1 MADRKRIVIIGGSA
15 AGPKAAAKAR
25 RMDEHAEVVILQ
37 KDADLSMASCGYPYY
52 VGGYFDDRNMLLCTP
67 AGIVRDPQFYLN
79 AKNIKAGTN
88 TEVTGIDRKAHE
100 VSFKSLLTGVT
111 GTVAY
116 DKLVI
121 ATGATPRMPPIPGVD
136 LKGITT
142 LQSMKDADFLR
153 RVRDEGTIKKAVI
166 IGGGLIGIETC
177 EALQLAGVEI
187 TVIELLPQLLTFLD
201 WDLAKLVENH
211 VKTKNANVITGN
223 GIVEFLGENGRLT
236 GVKLANGTE
245 LPCELAVVA
254 IGVIPNV
261 KLAREAGL
269 SIGATGGI
277 EVNEYMQTS
286 DPDIYAVGDCVETV
300 HRITGKK
307 VLAPYGDLANLQ
319 GRVAGENAVMGN
331 TVTFPGTIQTGICK
345 VFDYSA
351 GSTGLSETSAKKN
364 GYDDIVTVMNA
375 STDKPNFMGG
385 ELIITKLVCE
395 RSTGKILGA
404 QCIGPGNAAKQIAQ
418 WAMAIQAGMH
428 VEDIVN
434 ADLPYAPPFSLAI
447 DHFIATAHL
456 MQNKL
461 KGRLKGVSPMEVRK
475 KLDEKD
481 RPFFIDARGPDEYEQ
496 VRLGI
501 GETLIPLGALRR
513 RLGELP
519 QDKDREIVCYC
530 KISLRGYEAALVLEA
545 NGWRNV
551 KVMEGGIAAW
561 PYAREK

>member
-1 MADRKRIVIIGGSA
+1 LADRKRIVIIGGSA

-307 VLAPYGDLANLQ
+307 VLARTAIWQ
-319 GRVAGENAVMGN
+319 TSRAGW
-331 TVTFPGTIQTGICK
+331 
-345 VFDYSA
+345 
-351 GSTGLSETSAKKN
+351 L
-364 GYDDIVTVMNA
+364 
-375 STDKPNFMGG
+375 
-385 ELIITKLVCE
+385 E
-395 RSTGKILGA
+395 RT
-404 QCIGPGNAAKQIAQ
+404 
-418 WAMAIQAGMH
+418 
-428 VEDIVN
+428 
-434 ADLPYAPPFSLAI
+434 
-447 DHFIATAHL
+447 
-456 MQNKL
+456 
-461 KGRLKGVSPMEVRK
+461 R
-475 KLDEKD
+475 
-481 RPFFIDARGPDEYEQ
+481 
-496 VRLGI
+496 
-501 GETLIPLGALRR
+501 
-513 RLGELP
+513 
-519 QDKDREIVCYC
+519 
-530 KISLRGYEAALVLEA
+530 
-545 NGWRNV
+545 
-551 KVMEGGIAAW
+551 
-561 PYAREK
+561 